1 MGSPGCWLRIGWTCG
16 PVPCRDQRVW
26 HCAHHRKR
34 RLSAT
39 TVLKDA
45 GYVHNLTPVVAVAIP
60 DVPGGL
66 NRVLQVL
73 ANANINVEYMYAF
86 LGGKHSDGAYMISRV
101 ADAEAAE
108 QTLAQRNIKTWSRTR
123 CRGCRPQT
131 GTARWN
137 ESRNGTVFFW
147 RMGVLVF

>member
-1 MGSPGCWLRIGWTCG
+1 MSIKQISIFVENKPGALYGLTGVLAQNRVDLR
-16 PVPCRDQRVW
+16 
-26 HCAHHRKR
+26 A
-34 RLSAT
+34 LSLAETSEFGIVRIIVNDVYQAT

-86 LGGKHSDGAYMISRV
+86 LGGKHSDGAYMIFRV

-108 QTLAQRNIKTWSRTR
+108 QALSQRNIKTLEQDQVQ
-123 CRGCRPQT
+123 G
-131 GTARWN
+131 
-137 ESRNGTVFFW
+137 
-147 RMGVLVF
+147 L

>member
-1 MGSPGCWLRIGWTCG
+1 MSIKQISIFVENKPGALYGLTGVLAQNRVDLR
-16 PVPCRDQRVW
+16 
-26 HCAHHRKR
+26 A
-34 RLSAT
+34 LSLAETSEFGIVRIIVNDVYQAT

-86 LGGKHSDGAYMISRV
+86 LGGTHSDGAYMIFRV

-108 QTLAQRNIKTWSRTR
+108 QTLAQRNIKTLEQDQVQ
-123 CRGCRPQT
+123 G
-131 GTARWN
+131 
-137 ESRNGTVFFW
+137 
-147 RMGVLVF
+147 L